1 MYLKDNYHVEKLIKM
16 SDELNWLK
24 KLENKIDEEGGD
36 DLYYILD
43 TMYKEHKMNF
53 LQFIYDASRGIGC
66 VVHEG
71 LEYALDQDFD
81 TPEEFNGASFLVGDY
96 ESSIISPQHFVELM
110 QMISDNYIEAHP
122 NDKNSIEFYMSKLRE
137 RYSK

>member
-1 MYLKDNYHVEKLIKM
+1 M

-24 KLENKIDEEGGD
+24 KLEKKIDEEGGD

-66 VVHEG
+66 DVHEG
-71 LEYALDQDFD
+71 LGYALD
-81 TPEEFNGASFLVGDY
+81 EDY
-96 ESSIISPQHFVELM
+96 EDPRDFKNVDFYVGEMDSSELSPQKFVELM
-110 QMISDNYIEAHP
+110 QIISDSYIEAHP
-122 NDKNSIEFYMSKLRE
+122 KEKDSIEFYMNKLRE
-137 RYSK
+137 RYSKYAITVT